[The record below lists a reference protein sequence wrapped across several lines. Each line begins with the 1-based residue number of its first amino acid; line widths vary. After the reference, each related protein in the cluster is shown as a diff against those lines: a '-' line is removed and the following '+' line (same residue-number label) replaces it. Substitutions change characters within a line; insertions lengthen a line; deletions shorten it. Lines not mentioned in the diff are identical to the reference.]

1 MNKIF
6 KIGFSFFA
14 IISMAS
20 CYYDKKDQVYPQVA
34 VASCD
39 TTTVT
44 YTATIA
50 PILTLNC
57 NSCHGTTLAASN
69 GGGII
74 LDNYTAVKQYVTNGK
89 LYNSMMQNGLASP
102 MPKNMAKV
110 DVCTINKIAVWIN
123 RGALNN

>member
-6 KIGFSFFA
+6 KIGLSFIA
-14 IISMAS
+14 VISMVS

-34 VASCD
+34 VATCD

-44 YTATIA
+44 YAATVA

-57 NSCHGTTLAASN
+57 NSCHGTTLAAAN

-74 LDNYTAVKQYVTNGK
+74 LDNYTAVKVYVTNGK
-89 LYNSMMQNGLASP
+89 LYNSMIQNGLASP